1 MITITER
8 QKIESLSQ
16 ELSEKGYRVITQPTT
31 QDLPFSLGS
40 YIPDIVAFNN
50 EGGLI
55 LEVKSHSTKVSA
67 DRLQEVSEMIASH
80 QNWRFLL
87 ITLNDALEIGLPS
100 ENEDLPSWEMVKQK
114 LQSIEVLLQSS
125 MLEPALIYLWGL
137 IEVVLRKR
145 AIVQYLPIERF
156 SMKQLLKHMYSSGEI
171 SIDELDLIE
180 SLLEKRNRVA
190 HGLIVSLGKK
200 DIEKL
205 FQATHSLVN
214 QWS

>member
-1 MITITER
+1 MITITEH
-8 QKIESLSQ
+8 QKIESLAQ
-16 ELSEKGYRVITQPTT
+16 ELLEKGYRVIIQPTT

-55 LEVKSHSTKVSA
+55 LEVKSKSAKVSA
-67 DRLQEVSEMIASH
+67 DRLQEVSEMISDH

-87 ITLNDALEIGLPS
+87 ITLNDAPEIGLPS
-100 ENEDLPSWEMVKQK
+100 ENEDLPSWDMVKQK

-145 AIVQYLPIERF
+145 AIIQHLPIERL
-156 SMKQLLKHMYSSGEI
+156 SMTQLFKHMYSSGEI
-171 SIDELDLIE
+171 SMDELDLIE

-190 HGLIVSLGKK
+190 HGLIVSLGKN